1 MNMKDSERLTDEE
14 RKKMEGK
21 KARKKAVKK
30 RNKLVSSYKSNYDK
44 NNALKELSRFELQG
58 NVIDQGWFEN
68 LVNGSGKV
76 QPNAI
81 FVLSEIVYWYRPTL
95 VFDEDTGSVIGL
107 KSKFKGDMLQKSYE
121 QLSDKFGLTKRQT
134 KDACK
139 FLEDK
144 GLIILDFR
152 NIKTK
157 SGKEINNVLYIG
169 LNITELKKISVLMNN
184 SINVIED
191 IKENIT
197 PDNDENDNGDDNGIS
212 SAVIDN
218 TGSND
223 PITKKRNRVLRKNVT
238 GSYKKTQQG
247 VTKKRN
253 TNTKI
258 TSTEIPSTETSST
271 SINLSSERS
280 FKVKKPDDFIKDKNR
295 LIDIDNKIKS
305 KGFKSYKDLTHDVI
319 LPKENYDYP
328 YSEWVESAR
337 KAIWEMYY
345 YDETKIAGRRVASFD
360 VITKL
365 QDLSFDMVYAAI
377 RNVVDSSKSQEIRYP
392 VAFLK
397 TAIFNEIDEFG
408 ARTNGQVNFDLND
421 NE

>member
-1 MNMKDSERLTDEE
+1 MKMKDNERLTEEE
-14 RKKMEGK
+14 RKKLEGK

-30 RNKLVSSYKSNYDK
+30 RSNLVSSYKSNYDK

-58 NVIDQGWFEN
+58 NIIDQGWFEN
-68 LVNGSGKV
+68 LVNDKGKV
-76 QPNAI
+76 QSNAI
-81 FVLSEIVYWYRPTL
+81 FILSEIVYWYRPTL

-107 KSKFKGDMLQKSYE
+107 KAKFKGDMLQKSYE
-121 QLSDKFGLTKRQT
+121 QLADKFGLTKRQT

-169 LNITELKKISVLMNN
+169 LNIDELKKISVLMNN

-191 IKENIT
+191 IKENIS
-197 PDNDENDNGDDNGIS
+197 PENDENDNGDDNDLS
-212 SAVIDN
+212 STCIDI
-218 TGSND
+218 TDVED
-223 PITKKRNRVLRKNVT
+223 PVTKKRNRVLRKNVT
-238 GSYKKTQQG
+238 GSYEKSQQG

-258 TSTEIPSTETSST
+258 TSTETTST
-271 SINLSSERS
+271 SINQSKMRNL
-280 FKVKKPDDFIKDKNR
+280 KVKKSNDFIKDKNR
-295 LIDIDNKIKS
+295 LIELDKKIKS
-305 KGFKSYKDLTHDVI
+305 KGFKSFNDLTHEVI
-319 LPKENYDYP
+319 ASKENYEYP
-328 YSEWVESAR
+328 YSEWINTAK

-360 VITKL
+360 IISKL
-365 QDLSFDMVYAAI
+365 QDLNFDMVYAAI
-377 RNVVDSSKSQEIRYP
+377 RNVVEMSKSQEIRYP

-397 TAIFNEIDEFG
+397 TSLFNEIDEFG
-408 ARTNGQVNFDLND
+408 ARTNAQVSYDMNND
-421 NE
+421 ME

>member
-1 MNMKDSERLTDEE
+1 MKMKDNERLTEEE
-14 RKKMEGK
+14 RKKLEGK

-30 RNKLVSSYKSNYDK
+30 RSNLVSSYKSNYDK

-58 NVIDQGWFEN
+58 NIIDQGWFEN
-68 LVNGSGKV
+68 LVNDKGKV
-76 QPNAI
+76 QSNAI
-81 FVLSEIVYWYRPTL
+81 FILSEIVYWYRPTL

-107 KSKFKGDMLQKSYE
+107 KAKFKGDMLQKSYE
-121 QLSDKFGLTKRQT
+121 QLADKFGLTKRQT

-157 SGKEINNVLYIG
+157 YGKEINNVLYIG
-169 LNITELKKISVLMNN
+169 INIDELKKISVLMNN

-197 PDNDENDNGDDNGIS
+197 PENDENDNGDDNDLS
-212 SAVIDN
+212 STDIDK
-218 TGSND
+218 TDVED
-223 PITKKRNRVLRKNVT
+223 PVTKKRNRVLRKNVT
-238 GSYKKTQQG
+238 GSYEKSQQG

-258 TSTEIPSTETSST
+258 TPTETTST
-271 SINLSSERS
+271 SINQSKMRNL
-280 FKVKKPDDFIKDKNR
+280 KVKKSNDLIHDKNR
-295 LIDIDNKIKS
+295 LIEIDKKIKS
-305 KGFKSYKDLTHDVI
+305 KGFKSFNDLTHEVI
-319 LPKENYDYP
+319 ASKDNYEHP
-328 YSEWVESAR
+328 YSDWISTAK

-360 VITKL
+360 VISKL
-365 QDLSFDMVYAAI
+365 QELNFDMVYAAI
-377 RNVVDSSKSQEIRYP
+377 RNVVETSKSQEIRYP

-397 TAIFNEIDEFG
+397 TAIFNEIDEFY
-408 ARTNGQVNFDLND
+408 ARTNAQVSFDIN
-421 NE
+421 NGNI